1 MLLAANSTLLTLLA
15 FCGHTARHRIQ
26 EIQLF
31 GSVFDGSAVSIALT
45 GHAFAQSP
53 HPVQALPACGFHG
66 NAAVFFVRTVP
77 WQF

>member
-1 MLLAANSTLLTLLA
+1 
-15 FCGHTARHRIQ
+15 
-26 EIQLF
+26 
-31 GSVFDGSAVSIALT
+31 LT